1 MYSVMDKKQQ
11 LMKRFSVMLKN
22 RVMGK
27 ESKEGPREVLLENLS
42 RKDLIEILSR
52 KSGGSIP
59 EDWNIAELEKEELLD
74 KVGDEMFVLAY
85 FVEFWCA
92 ELQSQNATR
101 KDYGKAKIQ
110 EQAKSE

>member
-1 MYSVMDKKQQ
+1 MDKKQQ

-22 RVMGK
+22 RVVGK
-27 ESKEGPREVLLENLS
+27 ESKQGSRDVLLESLS
-42 RKDLIEILSR
+42 RKDLIEILNR

-74 KVGDEMFVLAY
+74 KVGDEMFILAY
-85 FVEFWCA
+85 FVESWCA
-92 ELQSQNATR
+92 EQQSQNVTK